1 MGEEPQPDNTV
12 TLRVK
17 DQHGDEMFFKVKKET
32 KMLKIMDAYAQRKG
46 ISRGS
51 LRFAMDGQRIHND
64 DTPKMLELEENDQ
77 IDVML
82 ETVGGY
88 TEAESVRGHH

>member
-1 MGEEPQPDNTV
+1 MGEEAPPDNTV

-46 ISRGS
+46 ISKQS
-51 LRFAMDGQRIHND
+51 LRFTMDGDRIND
-64 DTPKMLELEENDQ
+64 EDTPKMLELEENDQ

-82 ETVGGY
+82 ETVGGL
-88 TEAESVRGHH
+88 